1 MKKVHFSP
9 VASLLMSLSLALG
22 ILVGDVGSFKLLT
35 SAHAQQSSCGG
46 SVNIEDGT
54 ALSGITVRNV
64 AVNGTVLEQAV
75 IASGVQLVDATL
87 SGATGAFYTNG
98 VYVGGDEGEGTT
110 GVYVGG
116 DEGAG
121 TTGVY
126 VGGDEGSPCVNG
138 VYVGGDEGAG
148 TTGVYVGGVATE
160 GTTGVYV
167 GGVAVGGALTGDN
180 IEVVNGVITGQN
192 LLLSGAA
199 LDGGSIGGTSSSVT
213 ITPAN

>member
-1 MKKVHFSP
+1 MEDNVKKVHFSP

-126 VGGDEGSPCVNG
+126 VGG
-138 VYVGGDEGAG
+138 
-148 TTGVYVGGVATE
+148 VATE